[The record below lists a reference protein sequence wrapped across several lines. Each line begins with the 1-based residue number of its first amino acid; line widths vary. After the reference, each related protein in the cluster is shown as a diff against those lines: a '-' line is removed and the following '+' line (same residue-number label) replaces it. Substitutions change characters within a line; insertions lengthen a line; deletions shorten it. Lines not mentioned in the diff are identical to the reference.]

1 MKRRT
6 ALAAL
11 LLTGTLLATAA
22 PAGAQDTGADRPG
35 ARAWTSNAFPAG
47 NANLQEA
54 ARTGG
59 RTTWA
64 VGSRESGEGRD
75 RSTAPVAF
83 ARDGADAAW
92 RELALPDG
100 LNARTVGDDGTGAT
114 WVTGLKTT
122 REGGIPTGRYRDG
135 RWQVQNAPAPDHTF
149 AAGFGGV
156 AAAGGPNDVWA
167 VGYYQPDDF
176 LTFLGLIEHWNG
188 TAWERVQAPAL
199 DADYWTLSA
208 VTATGPS
215 DVWAAGTVGTP
226 EGWPRPLLLHYD
238 GRSWTR
244 VSSPDLDSRYGELTQ
259 LVAVGPRSVWASG
272 TEEGPDRNPRTL
284 VAHYDGRGWTHQETG
299 IGAGHLYGLTRTR
312 SGVAVV
318 GETSGNGVHRPIGA
332 QLTPGGWQ
340 PLDLPQ
346 SATARGRMP
355 RSIVEVGGRLT
366 VVGIDVL
373 GRDANGEPL
382 PPVPFSVTR

>member
-6 ALAAL
+6 ALTTL

-22 PAGAQDTGADRPG
+22 PAGAQDTGADHPR
-35 ARAWTSNAFPAG
+35 ARAWVSNDFPAG

-54 ARTGG
+54 ARTDG
-59 RTTWA
+59 RTAWA
-64 VGSRESGEGRD
+64 VGFRMFGEGKG
-75 RSTAPVAF
+75 RSTEPVAF
-83 ARDGADAAW
+83 TRSGADAAW
-92 RELALPDG
+92 RELPLPDG

-122 REGGIPTGRYRDG
+122 PEGGIPTGRYQDG
-135 RWQVQNAPAPDHTF
+135 RWQVQNAPAPEHTF

-156 AAAGGPNDVWA
+156 AAAGGPNDAWG
-167 VGYYQPDDF
+167 VGYYQPDDH

-188 TAWERVQAPAL
+188 TSWERVAAPEL
-199 DADYWTLSA
+199 DTDYWTLNA

-215 DVWAAGTVGTP
+215 DVWAAGTIGTP

-238 GRSWTR
+238 GRGWQR

-259 LVAVGPRSVWASG
+259 LVAVGPHNIWASG

-284 VAHYDGRGWTHQETG
+284 VAHYDGTGWTHQDTG
-299 IGAGHLYGLTRTR
+299 IGAGHLHGLTRTR
-312 SGVAVV
+312 AGVAVV
-318 GETSGNGVHRPIGA
+318 GETSRNGVYQPIGA
-332 QLTPGGWQ
+332 QLTPSGWQ

-346 SATARGRMP
+346 STTAGGRMP
-355 RSIVEVGGRLT
+355 RSIMDTGGRLT
-366 VVGIDVL
+366 VVGDDVP
-373 GRDANGEPL
+373 GKDANGERL
-382 PPVPFSVTR
+382 PSVPFSVTR